1 MRTFARLCQSL
12 QGGMTWMVSRGK
24 EFSWRQDICMIVRE
38 QAKISLNKNCLDKK
52 WSNQMHLDELDDGSC
67 CYYRNLFHAMCAS
80 FSCSSLGRSQ
90 WDRHWVQSSYCL
102 WLIYES
108 LRRCLAVIAWF
119 FCSIIACHVTVF
131 TVLWCVGIHLPSG
144 SGALQSTVWRCDFA
158 AIFRISFQRKDVTV
172 GKTQVSGEF
181 VAIYLARTWLDPWH
195 GSRQVACTK
204 VPNVLNDKW
213 SSIYACSYSMLEQ
226 SFVLWSR
233 RHPHL
238 ISWQI

>member
-1 MRTFARLCQSL
+1 
-12 QGGMTWMVSRGK
+12 
-24 EFSWRQDICMIVRE
+24 
-38 QAKISLNKNCLDKK
+38 
-52 WSNQMHLDELDDGSC
+52 
-67 CYYRNLFHAMCAS
+67 MCAS

-90 WDRHWVQSSYCL
+90 RDRHWVQSSYCL

-108 LRRCLAVIAWF
+108 LRRCLAVIAC
-119 FCSIIACHVTVF
+119 FCSVIACHVTVF

-181 VAIYLARTWLDPWH
+181 VAIYLARTWLDAWH

-204 VPNVLNDKW
+204 MPTCAKW
-213 SSIYACSYSMLEQ
+213 WMIINLCLLTFHFWAVIGGLILMSSTS
-226 SFVLWSR
+226 
-233 RHPHL
+233 HL
-238 ISWQI
+238 LTDLVQEI

>member
-1 MRTFARLCQSL
+1 
-12 QGGMTWMVSRGK
+12 
-24 EFSWRQDICMIVRE
+24 
-38 QAKISLNKNCLDKK
+38 
-52 WSNQMHLDELDDGSC
+52 
-67 CYYRNLFHAMCAS
+67 MCAS

-90 WDRHWVQSSYCL
+90 RDRHWVQSSYCL

-108 LRRCLAVIAWF
+108 LRRCLAVIAC
-119 FCSIIACHVTVF
+119 FCSVIACHVTVF

-181 VAIYLARTWLDPWH
+181 VAIYLARTWLDAWH

-204 VPNVLNDKW
+204 MPHVLNDEW
-213 SSIYACSYSMLEQ
+213 LSIYACSHSIFEQ
-226 SFVLWSR
+226 SLAVWSWC
-233 RHPHL
+233 HPHL

>member
-1 MRTFARLCQSL
+1 MFITGSQSMGQAL
-12 QGGMTWMVSRGK
+12 SS
-24 EFSWRQDICMIVRE
+24 EFVLSLADLRVLAAMPGCYCM
-38 QAKISLNKNCLDKK
+38 
-52 WSNQMHLDELDDGSC
+52 
-67 CYYRNLFHAMCAS
+67 
-80 FSCSSLGRSQ
+80 
-90 WDRHWVQSSYCL
+90 
-102 WLIYES
+102 
-108 LRRCLAVIAWF
+108 F

-226 SFVLWSR
+226 SLVLWSR